1 MEKNA
6 VPTGDVIKDWDIRED
21 EKIYFLLRSEKNKF
35 TIGLGDI
42 LECLRFAEKEGEVP
56 KLPVEWWGKIWS
68 MYPQIQ
74 ELAEVPEDNEEI

>member
-1 MEKNA
+1 MPYQQA
-6 VPTGDVIKDWDIRED
+6 MLL
-21 EKIYFLLRSEKNKF
+21 KIGILERTRRFFLLRSEKNKF